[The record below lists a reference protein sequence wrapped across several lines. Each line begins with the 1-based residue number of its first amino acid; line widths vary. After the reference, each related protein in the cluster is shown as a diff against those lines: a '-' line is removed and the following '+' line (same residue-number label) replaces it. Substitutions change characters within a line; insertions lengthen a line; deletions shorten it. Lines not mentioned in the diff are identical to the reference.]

1 MSNNSDNTLSDSMS
15 ELTNQIYNL
24 KEVVNNVKIK
34 EGENYAK
41 LENILNILEMLKKQ
55 LNIKDD
61 EEEAVIKFCKGRF
74 VSGRYKGNRCTARA
88 LTGEDYCGKHISG
101 GKMGLHLRN
110 KKISPIKEEKK
121 EEKYPGSDGNR
132 HYLEDEER

>member
-1 MSNNSDNTLSDSMS
+1 MSHNSDNTLLVSYDSVL
-15 ELTNQIYNL
+15 ELTDKVHKL
-24 KEVVNNVKIK
+24 EKEVNNMITK

-41 LENILNILEMLKKQ
+41 LEDILKLLKKQ
-55 LNIKDD
+55 LNIKEE

-88 LTGEDYCGKHISG
+88 LTGEDYCGKHIPG

-110 KKISPIKEEKK
+110 
-121 EEKYPGSDGNR
+121 
-132 HYLEDEER
+132 